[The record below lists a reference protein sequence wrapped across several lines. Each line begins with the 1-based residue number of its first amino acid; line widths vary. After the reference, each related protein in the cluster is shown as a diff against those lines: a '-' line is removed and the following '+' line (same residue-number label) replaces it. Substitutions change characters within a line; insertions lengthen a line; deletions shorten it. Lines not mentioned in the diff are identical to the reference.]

1 MPRWGQATTKRGYD
15 DGMETEREP
24 DLTEDPRRQGTGQGY
39 PESNPEETTPRE
51 GTESGPTADTGDE
64 DAPSSSTGKE
74 ADREASTGNPDAAG

>member
-1 MPRWGQATTKRGYD
+1 MPREGQASTKGGYD
-15 DGMETEREP
+15 RAMETEREP

-51 GTESGPTADTGDE
+51 GTESGPSARSGDE
-64 DAPSSSTGKE
+64 DAPSQSTGEE